1 MYREEGNFTRG
12 EFDKDPKPIE
22 FKSGSYKIVGDMGT
36 THKAEIKIQIF
47 AEQKKK
53 ALKETKTDEGSSS
66 DSSDSD
72 F

>member
-1 MYREEGNFTRG
+1 MYNKEGNFSRG
-12 EFDKDPKPIE
+12 EFYDDPKPIE
-22 FKSGSYKIVGDMGT
+22 FKSGSYKIVGEMGP
-36 THKAEIKIQIF
+36 THKSEIKIQIF
-47 AEQKKK
+47 AEQKEK